1 MEEEDNPISQEQQEY
16 QQKHEEMTFII
27 LFVSL
32 FVFCFSLVIFLYYG
46 HNIFFAV
53 ITILAYLGLIIPLPD
68 KYNKD
73 DYSIRLLKRLAIVGG
88 ITFGILLSYAIWFIF
103 KIITSICFVCGNS
116 S

>member
-1 MEEEDNPISQEQQEY
+1 MEKEDNPISQEQQEY

-88 ITFGILLSYAIWFIF
+88 ITFGILLSYAIWFVF
-103 KIITSICFVCGNS
+103 KFIKEFTWYVK
-116 S
+116 